1 VVADYRDRPRARPY
15 RAITTSRPVERPGS
29 GAAMRQKVR
38 TTSSRLI
45 KFLSGTTGEINGEN
59 ENELRETAKASPTA
73 TIEKWRAASN
83 FEVVENR
90 LTVITPAYSA

>member
-1 VVADYRDRPRARPY
+1 
-15 RAITTSRPVERPGS
+15 
-29 GAAMRQKVR
+29 VR

-73 TIEKWRAASN
+73 AIEKWRAASN